1 LLPGTI
7 AGNSMWVGAV
17 VGNAR
22 RQKTQALQ
30 GSQADKSSALLVA
43 GHRPPLQVCHC
54 HVGFDRVGNETI
66 LVSGVMHFVE
76 LFRTRYSIPAPCD
89 LRV

>member
-22 RQKTQALQ
+22 RQKTQCCKALKRTL
-30 GSQADKSSALLVA
+30 GRADEVI
-43 GHRPPLQVCHC
+43 
-54 HVGFDRVGNETI
+54 E
-66 LVSGVMHFVE
+66 
-76 LFRTRYSIPAPCD
+76 
-89 LRV
+89 